1 MDFATIFGIIFS
13 LVLVG
18 LALGDIGNFINI
30 AGLFIVLGGTFGAM
44 LTNYPLKTVLSAG
57 GIIRKTLN
65 AAQPSTS
72 QVATQ
77 MLEFAYIARREGIL
91 ALEPL
96 IKELEDPYMRKG
108 MQVMVDGLEPQ
119 AITAI
124 MENEINNT
132 EARHEVGIDM
142 LNALASYAPALGLIG
157 TVIGLVQMLS
167 SMKDPTTIGPAMAIA
182 LLTTFYGAILA
193 NLVFLPMSGKLR
205 HRSRQE
211 VHIMEMQLAGI
222 LGIARGENPRIIKEM
237 LEGYQPPRERG
248 ELPGQS

>member
-1 MDFATIFGIIFS
+1 MDFATIFGILFS

-18 LALGDIGNFINI
+18 LALGDIGSFVNI
-30 AGLFIVLGGTFGAM
+30 SGLFIVLGGTFGAM
-44 LTNYPLKTVLSAG
+44 LTNYPLRTALSTGAV
-57 GIIRKTLN
+57 IRKTLS
-65 AAQPSTS
+65 ATLPSS
-72 QVATQ
+72 QQVAAQ

-91 ALEPL
+91 ALEPM
-96 IKELEDPYMRKG
+96 IKELDDSYLRKG

-119 AITAI
+119 TIIAI

-132 EARHEVGIDM
+132 EGRHEVGIDM
-142 LNALASYAPALGLIG
+142 LNALAAYAPALGLIG

-167 SMKDPTTIGPAMAIA
+167 SMSDPSTIGPAMAVA

-193 NLVFLPMSGKLR
+193 NLVFLPLSGKLK

-211 VHIMEMQLAGI
+211 VHIMEMQLSGI

-237 LEGYQPPRERG
+237 LEGFQPPRERG
-248 ELPGQS
+248 ELPAQA